1 MIEAKQILQLWLG
14 TPPEQSDAFLVWI
27 ILSSFTT
34 TIGNTMVTLQMAQGN
49 IKRYQAIMTSFISL
63 IFPFTWI
70 AYYLGGR
77 TNIYLLYIIFLFTG
91 AQFFLDFDLYTQV
104 RVSRL
109 GSIL

>member
-63 IFPFTWI
+63 IFHLHGLHTIWGAHQYIPI
-70 AYYLGGR
+70 
-77 TNIYLLYIIFLFTG
+77 IYLFYLLVLNF
-91 AQFFLDFDLYTQV
+91 
-104 RVSRL
+104 S
-109 GSIL
+109 